1 MIDYKITR
9 LLTVA
14 VSLAVMLFAT
24 SASAVPVTWNESG
37 DAGDTPG
44 TAQTPIGTRQLDIIV
59 GSLSPA
65 TDTDVFRIYIP
76 NPDIFALNMIG
87 TALTPYEALGN
98 DTEVYVLDEAGN
110 LVFNHDGASLAQV
123 NAGQLAGKPA
133 GVYLIAYNLFS
144 STPINSQL
152 SPIIGWN
159 VNPYKSQTGTVYLNL
174 TGAEFVP
181 PPIERAELAQAV
193 PEPSSILLLG
203 LGLVG
208 LARRF
213 KKANS

>member
-1 MIDYKITR
+1 MLDNKLTR
-9 LLTVA
+9 LLTIAMCLV
-14 VSLAVMLFAT
+14 VMLFAT
-24 SASAVPVTWNESG
+24 NASAVPVTWTESG
-37 DAGDTPG
+37 DAGDMPG
-44 TAQTPIGTRQLDIIV
+44 TAQTPIGTGQLDIIV
-59 GSLSPA
+59 GTLSPA

-76 NPDIFALNMIG
+76 NPDIFALNMNG
-87 TALTPYEALGN
+87 TSLTPYYALGN
-98 DTEVYVLDEAGN
+98 DTEVYVLDEAGS

-123 NAGQLAGKPA
+123 NAGQLAGQPA

-152 SPIIGWN
+152 NPIIGWN

-181 PPIERAELAQAV
+181 APIERAELAQAV
-193 PEPSSILLLG
+193 PEPSSVLLLG
-203 LGLVG
+203 LGLIG
-208 LARRF
+208 IARRF

>member
-24 SASAVPVTWNESG
+24 SASAVPVSWNESG
-37 DAGDTPG
+37 DAGNTPG
-44 TAQTPIGTRQLDIIV
+44 TAQTPIGTGQLDIII
-59 GSLSPA
+59 GTLSPA

-98 DTEVYVLDEAGN
+98 DTEVYVLNEAGN
-110 LVFNHDGASLAQV
+110 LVFNHDGANLAQV

-181 PPIERAELAQAV
+181 APIERLELAQAV
-193 PEPSSILLLG
+193 PEPSSVLLLG
-203 LGLVG
+203 LGLIG
-208 LARRF
+208 IARRF

>member
-1 MIDYKITR
+1 MLNNKLTRVLMIAMC
-9 LLTVA
+9 LV
-14 VSLAVMLFAT
+14 VMLFAT
-24 SASAVPVTWNESG
+24 NASAVPVTWTESG
-37 DAGDTPG
+37 DAGDTPR
-44 TAQTPIGTRQLDIIV
+44 TAQTPIGTGQLDIII
-59 GSLSPA
+59 GTLSPA

-76 NPDIFALNMIG
+76 NPDIFALNMNG
-87 TALTPYEALGN
+87 TSLTPYYALGN

-123 NAGQLAGKPA
+123 NAGQLAGKSA

-152 SPIIGWN
+152 NPIIGWN

-181 PPIERAELAQAV
+181 APIERAELAQAV
-193 PEPSSILLLG
+193 PEPSSVLLLG
-203 LGLVG
+203 LGLIG
-208 LARRF
+208 IARRF

>member
-1 MIDYKITR
+1 
-9 LLTVA
+9 LC
-14 VSLAVMLFAT
+14 LAVMLFAT

-37 DAGDTPG
+37 DAGNTPG
-44 TAQTPIGTRQLDIIV
+44 TAQTPIGTGQLDIII
-59 GSLSPA
+59 GTLSPA

-76 NPDIFALNMIG
+76 NPDIFALDMIG
-87 TALTPYEALGN
+87 TSLTPFEALGN

-110 LVFNHDGASLAQV
+110 WVFNNDDGGPGSLARV
-123 NAGQLAGKPA
+123 NAGALTGKAP

-152 SPIIGWN
+152 NPIIGWD

-181 PPIERAELAQAV
+181 PPIERAEAQAV
-193 PEPSSILLLG
+193 PEPNSVLLLG
-203 LGLVG
+203 LGLIG
-208 LARRF
+208 IARRF

>member
-1 MIDYKITR
+1 MLDNKLTR
-9 LLTVA
+9 LLTIAMCLV
-14 VSLAVMLFAT
+14 VMLFAT
-24 SASAVPVTWNESG
+24 NASAVPVTWTESG

-44 TAQTPIGTRQLDIIV
+44 TAQTPIGTGQLDTII
-59 GSLSPA
+59 GTLSPA

-76 NPDIFALNMIG
+76 NPDIFALNMNG
-87 TALTPYEALGN
+87 TSLTPYYALGN

-123 NAGQLAGKPA
+123 NAGQLAGKSA
-133 GVYLIAYNLFS
+133 GIYLIAYNLFS

-152 SPIIGWN
+152 NPIIGWN
-159 VNPYKSQTGTVYLNL
+159 VDPYKSQTGTVYLNL

-181 PPIERAELAQAV
+181 APIERAELAQAV
-193 PEPSSILLLG
+193 PEPSSVLLLG
-203 LGLVG
+203 LGLIG
-208 LARRF
+208 IARRF